1 MKYPKT
7 GSEVYVSLNLSNTM
21 LTGIGKGTITRE
33 EVSASYLKRLFAE
46 HGVIV
51 SAKPEQRRLL
61 EIVNERYDLELE
73 IPETLKLFQLT
84 EEHRRLVVISVTGLR
99 RKNGSLLPE
108 YTEEEFDERVDA
120 GKLPA
125 CVRGGYDLVDVRDV
139 AAGCVRAALHGRS
152 GECYILSNRHYEVR
166 ELLELAR
173 RCGGGR
179 RLPVLP
185 AWMAKAAVPFIRLYA
200 RGVHRR
206 PLYTRY
212 SLHTLQSNDR
222 FSHDKATAELGFF
235 PRDIARTVADT
246 VLWLRRRRARA

>member
-1 MKYPKT
+1 MSYPTT
-7 GSEVYVSLNLSNTM
+7 GQEVYVSLNLSNTM

-108 YTEEEFDERVDA
+108 YTEEEFSEATFNFV
-120 GKLPA
+120 KYY
-125 CVRGGYDLVDVRDV
+125 VQ
-139 AAGCVRAALHGRS
+139 
-152 GECYILSNRHYEVR
+152 
-166 ELLELAR
+166 
-173 RCGGGR
+173 
-179 RLPVLP
+179 
-185 AWMAKAAVPFIRLYA
+185 
-200 RGVHRR
+200 GVHYDA
-206 PLYTRY
+206 LVEENKK
-212 SLHTLQSNDR
+212 LK
-222 FSHDKATAELGFF
+222 FELEQELEWHH
-235 PRDIARTVADT
+235 RTDNN
-246 VLWLRRRRARA
+246 

>member
-108 YTEEEFDERVDA
+108 YTEEEFSEATFNFV
-120 GKLPA
+120 KYY
-125 CVRGGYDLVDVRDV
+125 VQ
-139 AAGCVRAALHGRS
+139 
-152 GECYILSNRHYEVR
+152 
-166 ELLELAR
+166 
-173 RCGGGR
+173 
-179 RLPVLP
+179 
-185 AWMAKAAVPFIRLYA
+185 
-200 RGVHRR
+200 GVHYDARVEENKK
-206 PLYTRY
+206 LK
-212 SLHTLQSNDR
+212 
-222 FSHDKATAELGFF
+222 FELEQELEWHH
-235 PRDIARTVADT
+235 RTDNN
-246 VLWLRRRRARA
+246 

>member
-108 YTEEEFDERVDA
+108 YTEEEFDEATFNFV
-120 GKLPA
+120 KYY
-125 CVRGGYDLVDVRDV
+125 VQ
-139 AAGCVRAALHGRS
+139 
-152 GECYILSNRHYEVR
+152 
-166 ELLELAR
+166 
-173 RCGGGR
+173 
-179 RLPVLP
+179 
-185 AWMAKAAVPFIRLYA
+185 
-200 RGVHRR
+200 GVH
-206 PLYTRY
+206 YD
-212 SLHTLQSNDR
+212 TLVEENKKLK
-222 FSHDKATAELGFF
+222 FELEQELEWHH
-235 PRDIARTVADT
+235 RTDNN
-246 VLWLRRRRARA
+246 

>member
-61 EIVNERYDLELE
+61 EIVNARYDLELE
-73 IPETLKLFQLT
+73 IPVTLKLFQLT

-108 YTEEEFDERVDA
+108 YTEEEFSEATFNFV
-120 GKLPA
+120 KYY
-125 CVRGGYDLVDVRDV
+125 VQ
-139 AAGCVRAALHGRS
+139 
-152 GECYILSNRHYEVR
+152 
-166 ELLELAR
+166 
-173 RCGGGR
+173 
-179 RLPVLP
+179 
-185 AWMAKAAVPFIRLYA
+185 
-200 RGVHRR
+200 GVHYDA
-206 PLYTRY
+206 LVEENKK
-212 SLHTLQSNDR
+212 LK
-222 FSHDKATAELGFF
+222 FELEQELEWHH
-235 PRDIARTVADT
+235 RTDNN
-246 VLWLRRRRARA
+246 

>member
-1 MKYPKT
+1 MSYPTT
-7 GSEVYVSLNLSNTM
+7 GHEVYVSLNLSNTM

-108 YTEEEFDERVDA
+108 YTEEEF
-120 GKLPA
+120 
-125 CVRGGYDLVDVRDV
+125 
-139 AAGCVRAALHGRS
+139 
-152 GECYILSNRHYEVR
+152 GEATFNFVKYYVQ
-166 ELLELAR
+166 
-173 RCGGGR
+173 
-179 RLPVLP
+179 
-185 AWMAKAAVPFIRLYA
+185 
-200 RGVHRR
+200 GVH
-206 PLYTRY
+206 YD
-212 SLHTLQSNDR
+212 TLVEENKKLK
-222 FSHDKATAELGFF
+222 FELEQELEWHH
-235 PRDIARTVADT
+235 RTDN
-246 VLWLRRRRARA
+246 